1 MNTEGTPT
9 EGFWA
14 STWASTK
21 ATLKW
26 IGAKLLGPG
35 AAFVLVTLAVVLVCL
50 GYKELQIGG
59 LLGRLLGRKDP
70 EQKAVDK
77 ANSVPSGRVDD
88 KGRVIL
94 PGTPDNKGQTQA
106 VVVPIQEPGLFS
118 NPDTVTFTPPGKT
131 EPIEIQLPDGVK
143 NKDVDKVV
151 VVKPDVYAV
160 TVKDSSG
167 VPSAKVED
175 LIRKYG
181 S

>member
-1 MNTEGTPT
+1 MSAEETPG
-9 EGFWA
+9 ESFWA
-14 STWASTK
+14 STWASMK

-35 AAFVLVTLAVVLVCL
+35 AALVLVVFSVILVCL

-59 LLGRLLGRKDP
+59 LLGRLLGRKGP
-70 EQKAVDK
+70 EQKAVDT

-88 KGRVIL
+88 RGRVIL

-118 NPDTVTFTPPGKT
+118 NPDTVTFTPPGKS
-131 EPIEIQLPDGVK
+131 ESIEIQLPDGVK

-151 VVKPDVYAV
+151 VVQPDVYAV
-160 TVKDSSG
+160 TVRDSSG
-167 VPSAKVED
+167 IPTKKIDD
-175 LIRKYG
+175 LLSKYG
-181 S
+181 G